1 MPYFLE
7 YITFWWY
14 PKVVLSDL
22 SNKILILKS
31 ISDSVLIRDLKEFL
45 KQEQVID
52 VVKLVRFISKNI
64 GSKFSY
70 ENLSD
75 TLGIKVYLIKK
86 YLKLLEEIFIIR
98 FLHPFYTDKKREL
111 STKSKVY
118 FLDFWVMNY
127 YLKNFDK
134 EDFDGK
140 DVEMFVYNQLLFNL
154 SELGSDFKLIWNR
167 FCTRKMTKI
176 DTYRSEIVK

>member
-86 YLKLLEEIFIIR
+86 YLKLLNE
-98 FLHPFYTDKKREL
+98 
-111 STKSKVY
+111 
-118 FLDFWVMNY
+118 
-127 YLKNFDK
+127 
-134 EDFDGK
+134 
-140 DVEMFVYNQLLFNL
+140 LLF
-154 SELGSDFKLIWNR
+154 
-167 FCTRKMTKI
+167 
-176 DTYRSEIVK
+176 